1 VALSARQEPGPAQA
15 RSLASVLTELETKF
29 KVHFSFDSELIREK
43 YVNAGVPLSE
53 DLAETLAQ
61 ILTPNQLR
69 YEKVA
74 DKYYAIYREGRRR
87 PKEGRRGDKLP
98 DARTAPTGVLPGGRI
113 LPVGLPSDPITVAGT
128 VTDAEDQPLVGVNVT
143 VKGTT
148 TGTVTDVQGRFSL
161 AVPDEKAVLAFSFI
175 GYVTE
180 EVAVGNRTQLNVRL
194 VADIQSLSEVVV
206 VGYGTQQRRDVTGSV
221 ASVKEAE
228 IKAVPV
234 TGVDQALQGRA
245 PGVQVIQ
252 NSGAPGGSVSVR
264 VRGVGT
270 VGNSEPLYVVDG
282 VPFINSAGNGTNAAD
297 NSSNVNILNTLNPN
311 DVVSIDV
318 LKDASATAIYGARGA
333 NGVVIIT
340 TKRGQ
345 AGKPVVNFDSYYG
358 VQGVAKR
365 VDLLDA
371 AEFAELNNDVLTNG
385 GKKTNPDFANPAAL
399 GAGTDWLDEIF
410 RPAPIQ
416 SYNLAASGGND
427 KTQFAIS
434 GGYFRQ
440 DGIIIGSDF
449 KRYSVRLNLD
459 SKLSDKIRIG
469 NSLSISRTE
478 QRAVT
483 TDEDTKSGLVFL
495 AMNQLPTLPVYRDG
509 SYAGPEG
516 PIEYVGD
523 KSNPV
528 GRALEIDNFLNRNR
542 LLGSVYGEWDILEGL
557 RFRTNLGLDVLFRTN
572 SAFEPDYQWGGIRHS
587 PATVE
592 ERASNELIWLA
603 ENTLTYTRN
612 FGGKHALTALV
623 GTTAQNSA
631 SQGLV
636 ARDARYPYN
645 SVQSLNI
652 GSGTYG
658 AESSRDSW
666 SLLSYIGRVNYAF
679 ADKYLFTG
687 TVRVDG
693 SSRFG
698 ASNRYGVF
706 PSGSVAWRIS
716 QEGFMQHLPAVS
728 DLKLRASYG
737 ATGNQEIGLYGYATL
752 LRGDQNYVFNDQ
764 ITVGVGPT
772 TLPNPGVRWE
782 SVKQANVGVDLAL
795 FNDRVSLTADVFDK
809 TTTGMLLGIPIALSS
824 GYRSA
829 SAVNAGRVQNQG
841 LELGLNTRN
850 LAGGS
855 LTWNTDFNIT
865 FIKNKVLDLS
875 VGRPISGGDIDFNQ
889 TITRTQAG
897 QPIGTFYGYVTDGIF
912 GSADEVKAHATQQP
926 GTAPGDIRF
935 RDLNGDGIINDDD
948 RTFIGSPIPKFT
960 FGLTNNLAFKGFDLS
975 VFLSGVY
982 GNDVFNANRIFNEQ
996 MSGAFNQTTET
1007 LNRWRSPEQP
1017 GNGKMPRAVWDDPN
1031 INARTSDRYVEDGSY
1046 LRIRNLTL
1054 GYTLPQALTGTLR
1067 MSRLRVYASAQN
1079 LHTFTRYKGFDPEV
1093 GPYRGNSLQ
1102 NGVNNGTYPV
1112 ARVLLA
1118 GLNVSF

>member
-1 VALSARQEPGPAQA
+1 
-15 RSLASVLTELETKF
+15 
-29 KVHFSFDSELIREK
+29 
-43 YVNAGVPLSE
+43 
-53 DLAETLAQ
+53 
-61 ILTPNQLR
+61 
-69 YEKVA
+69 
-74 DKYYAIYREGRRR
+74 
-87 PKEGRRGDKLP
+87 
-98 DARTAPTGVLPGGRI
+98 
-113 LPVGLPSDPITVAGT
+113 
-128 VTDAEDQPLVGVNVT
+128 

-148 TGTVTDVQGRFSL
+148 TGTVTDAQGRFSL

-282 VPFINSAGNGTNAAD
+282 VPFMNSSD

-371 AEFAELNNDVLTNG
+371 SEFAALNNDVLTNG
-385 GKKTNPDFANPAAL
+385 GKKTNPDFADPASL
-399 GAGTDWLDEIF
+399 GKGTDWLDEIF

-427 KTQFAIS
+427 KTQFALS

-459 SKLSDKIRIG
+459 SRLSDKIRIG

-509 SYAGPEG
+509 TYAGPEG

-528 GRALEIDNFLNRNR
+528 GRALEIDNFLTRNR

-557 RFRTNLGLDVLFRTN
+557 RFRTNLGLDVLFRTS

-587 PATVE
+587 PATVDD
-592 ERASNELIWLA
+592 RASNELIWLA
-603 ENTLTYTRN
+603 ENTLTYTRT
-612 FGGKHALTALV
+612 FGGKHALTALA
-623 GTTAQNSA
+623 GTTAQNAA
-631 SQGLV
+631 SQGLG
-636 ARDARYPYN
+636 ARDGRYPYN
-645 SVQSLNI
+645 GVQSLNI

-658 AESSRDSW
+658 AESSRDGW

-706 PSGSVAWRIS
+706 PSGSVAWRVS
-716 QEGFMQHLPAVS
+716 QEGFMQHLPVVS

-752 LRGDQNYVFNDQ
+752 LSGNQNYVFNDQ

-772 TLPNPGVRWE
+772 TLPNPDVRWE
-782 SVKQANVGVDLAL
+782 SVKQANLGIDLAL
-795 FNDRVSLTADVFDK
+795 FNNRVALTADVFDK

-850 LAGGS
+850 LDGGA

-875 VGRPISGGDIDFNQ
+875 VGQPIPGGGIDFNQ

-897 QPIGTFYGYVTDGIF
+897 HPIGAFYGYVTDGIF
-912 GSADEVKAHATQQP
+912 QSADEVKAHAVQQP

-935 RDLNGDGIINDDD
+935 RDVNPDGIINDDD
-948 RTFIGSPIPKFT
+948 RTFIGNPIPRFT

-975 VFLSGVY
+975 LFLSGVY

-1031 INARTSDRYVEDGSY
+1031 TNARTSDRYVEDGSY

-1054 GYTLPQALTGTLR
+1054 GYTLPQALAQTLR
-1067 MSRLRVYASAQN
+1067 ISRLRVYASAQN

-1118 GLNVSF
+1118 GVNVSF